1 MNPPVSM
8 KVLPL
13 SVATTLFA
21 LGAVM
26 LVACGGTSGGAS
38 SPTVT
43 EPQIAEEWRAKCG
56 NCHRRVEP
64 GTRTRA
70 TLEDAWKRHKTRT
83 HLSDEQWAELTDF
96 LASTPA
102 TAGPSGSSSPQPK

>member
-1 MNPPVSM
+1 MMRSALV
-8 KVLPL
+8 
-13 SVATTLFA
+13 FA
-21 LGAVM
+21 LALGGLA
-26 LVACGGTSGGAS
+26 LVACGGASSGAS
-38 SPTVT
+38 SPTAT

-64 GTRTRA
+64 GTHTRA
-70 TLEDAWKRHKTRT
+70 ELEDAWKRHKTRT

-102 TAGPSGSSSPQPK
+102 TAGTSSTRGK

>member
-1 MNPPVSM
+1 M
-8 KVLPL
+8 PL
-13 SVATTLFA
+13 SVSTTVLA
-21 LGAVM
+21 LGA
-26 LVACGGTSGGAS
+26 LVLFACGGASQGAQS
-38 SPTVT
+38 ATAT

-96 LASTPA
+96 LSSTPA
-102 TAGPSGSSSPQPK
+102 TAASATPSTK

>member
-1 MNPPVSM
+1 M
-8 KVLPL
+8 KFQMLPL
-13 SVATTLFA
+13 SVKTTLLA
-21 LGAVM
+21 LGASV
-26 LVACGGTSGGAS
+26 LVACGGTSGTAS
-38 SPTVT
+38 SPTAT

-102 TAGPSGSSSPQPK
+102 TAGSSSTQPK

>member
-1 MNPPVSM
+1 MIAPRSSAVM
-8 KVLPL
+8 LI
-13 SVATTLFA
+13 AFA
-21 LGAVM
+21 LGAVA
-26 LVACGGTSGGAS
+26 LVACGGASSVAS
-38 SPTVT
+38 SPTAT

-70 TLEDAWKRHKTRT
+70 TLDDAWKRHKTRT

-102 TAGPSGSSSPQPK
+102 TAGSSIPGTK

>member
-1 MNPPVSM
+1 MTRFIL
-8 KVLPL
+8 LPL
-13 SVATTLFA
+13 SVLAFAPFA
-21 LGAVM
+21 LV
-26 LVACGGTSGGAS
+26 LVACGGASAVVS
-38 SPTVT
+38 SPAAT

-70 TLEDAWKRHKTRT
+70 TLEDALARHKTRT
-83 HLSDEQWAELTDF
+83 HLSEEQWAELTDF

-102 TAGPSGSSSPQPK
+102 TAVSR